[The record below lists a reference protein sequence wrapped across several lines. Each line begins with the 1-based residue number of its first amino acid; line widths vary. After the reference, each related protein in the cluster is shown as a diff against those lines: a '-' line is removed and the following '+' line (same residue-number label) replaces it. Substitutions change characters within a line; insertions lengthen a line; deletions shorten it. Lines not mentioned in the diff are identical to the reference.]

1 LLTLPSNFIPVFWL
15 EPDSSTPT
23 KTPPLPSQTT
33 TTKRGKTQRKK
44 NIKKEKNMHG
54 TQM

>member
-1 LLTLPSNFIPVFWL
+1 LLTLPSDFIPVFRL

-23 KTPPLPSQTT
+23 KTPPLSQTT
-33 TTKRGKTQRKK
+33 TTNRGKTQRRK